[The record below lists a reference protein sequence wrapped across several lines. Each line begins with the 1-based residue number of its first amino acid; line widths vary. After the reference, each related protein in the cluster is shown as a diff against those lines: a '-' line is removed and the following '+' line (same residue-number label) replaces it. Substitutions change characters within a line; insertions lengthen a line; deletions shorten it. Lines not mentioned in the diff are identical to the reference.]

1 MNKEKKKEDD
11 KALIE
16 KLNGYFDTCRSH
28 YSKVHKKMKLLD
40 ATDSGELWKALNA
53 KFPHYQILPDTNF
66 VSYIKSNLLAS
77 IYTVTKGADIQPTS
91 EKDKDLIVN
100 LNVAME
106 RIWKLS
112 NVGYYQFQAGERAAL
127 LNMGITQVG
136 WSESIVGGSGD
147 AFIKGNIVLKN
158 INPMKFMRDPFATS
172 LDTSSYCMTYD
183 KFHKSFFMENS
194 LYKEEFKI
202 YEEKQKGTGP
212 KDIPEPDKPNAGADK
227 DYYTLVTFW
236 VKDDNGN
243 INEYH
248 TINAEHIL
256 YRKINIKPSIFPFAI
271 LYCNE
276 PNEKLVGTSEPAK
289 IFANNVAYNLMN
301 SISLTA
307 EYKNQRPP
315 KFISNQSGLNIQAF
329 AKHGDEADRT
339 FIVNGKAQDAVYYHQ
354 FPNTSAQLPSIM
366 DRLQGGIEGVTG
378 VDGKYT
384 GRNSGSITT
393 TGGMEELMS
402 RVTVIDTPK
411 IMLYEAYTKRLT
423 HLILSNFIQFCP
435 KRKYFYRKPDS
446 TKWDTTEID
455 FPKIDNETLF
465 DYEINISSEL
475 PDNKQR
481 IAQTANE
488 LMEKQMQ
495 YRKEGAS
502 VELITEEEWLMFQD
516 LPNKEYML
524 ERMGVQR
531 MNDTV
536 SQVAQTLFQYA
547 DLVKNGMNPNDA
559 ILATANTLKQTQ
571 QGIPPEMG
579 PVPAAMMDSQMP
591 EIGDTLQ

>member
-1 MNKEKKKEDD
+1 M
-11 KALIE
+11 
-16 KLNGYFDTCRSH
+16 
-28 YSKVHKKMKLLD
+28 
-40 ATDSGELWKALNA
+40 DSIA
-53 KFPHYQILPDTNF
+53 FT
-66 VSYIKSNLLAS
+66 
-77 IYTVTKGADIQPTS
+77 
-91 EKDKDLIVN
+91 
-100 LNVAME
+100 
-106 RIWKLS
+106 
-112 NVGYYQFQAGERAAL
+112 
-127 LNMGITQVG
+127 GI
-136 WSESIVGGSGD
+136 
-147 AFIKGNIVLKN
+147 
-158 INPMKFMRDPFATS
+158 
-172 LDTSSYCMTYD
+172 
-183 KFHKSFFMENS
+183 
-194 LYKEEFKI
+194 
-202 YEEKQKGTGP
+202 
-212 KDIPEPDKPNAGADK
+212 
-227 DYYTLVTFW
+227 
-236 VKDDNGN
+236 
-243 INEYH
+243 
-248 TINAEHIL
+248 
-256 YRKINIKPSIFPFAI
+256 
-271 LYCNE
+271 
-276 PNEKLVGTSEPAK
+276 
-289 IFANNVAYNLMN
+289 
-301 SISLTA
+301 
-307 EYKNQRPP
+307 YKNQRPP
-315 KFISNQSGLNIQAF
+315 KYVSAQSGLNLAAF
-329 AKHGDEADRT
+329 SKHSNDADRA
-339 FIVNGKAQDAVYYHQ
+339 FIVNGDASKAVHYHQ
-354 FPNTSAQLPSIM
+354 FPDVSPQLPTM
-366 DRLQGGIEGVTG
+366 LQTMAYNIQTVTG
-378 VDGKYT
+378 VDGRYT
-384 GRNSGSITT
+384 GRDTGSIIT
-393 TGGMEELMS
+393 TGGTEEMLN
-402 RVTVIDTPK
+402 RVTMIDTPK